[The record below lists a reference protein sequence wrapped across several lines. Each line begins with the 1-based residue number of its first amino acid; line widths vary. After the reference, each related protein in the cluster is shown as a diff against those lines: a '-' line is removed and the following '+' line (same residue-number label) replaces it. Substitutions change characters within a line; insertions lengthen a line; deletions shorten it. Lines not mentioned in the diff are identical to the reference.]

1 MSLKLVCG
9 SNLRVLPTS
18 LFAPVLLAQAIASAG
33 TSGRERRGSGCAST
47 TRKHR
52 VPLGFTFMRHLAWG
66 ENLVETSLLCEQ
78 AWAGHSK
85 GYEEKPTFTSHHILL
100 RLPLHLHWLC
110 HFTSH
115 TGKLKK
121 THASSLS
128 EKKASVALRKH
139 LCNIN
144 PCNSALCYYFCY
156 E

>member
-1 MSLKLVCG
+1 MRLKLVCG

-18 LFAPVLLAQAIASAG
+18 LFAPVLAQAIASG
-33 TSGRERRGSGCAST
+33 VTSGREHRGSGCAST

-78 AWAGHSK
+78 VWAGYNK
-85 GYEEKPTFTSHHILL
+85 GYGEKPTFTSHHVLL
-100 RLPLHLHWLC
+100 RLLLHLHCLC

-121 THASSLS
+121 TYASSHS
-128 EKKASVALRKH
+128 EKKSFVALRKH

-144 PCNSALCYYFCY
+144 PLNSAFCYYFCY
-156 E
+156 G